1 MYICFYVCS
10 TQLFFSFEVN
20 IFYLRL
26 RKSKVWSKKH
36 SCILYPYVRLH
47 RHADVFLFRACSY
60 SKHSACGVGRQA
72 YSFCT
77 TTHQAACP
85 QLLACY
91 LSKNLTTSLGQYSGV
106 ERGEWLWTV
115 KKKKKNLYR
124 LHTQWLTTCPQQG
137 WLSFQPVCSQWSEST
152 LKEENLGAVSPEFSE
167 SEIKT

>member
-85 QLLACY
+85 QLPACY

-115 KKKKKNLYR
+115 KKKKKKICTGFTHSDWQPAHSRADSPSNLSAHSDLR
-124 LHTQWLTTCPQQG
+124 AP
-137 WLSFQPVCSQWSEST
+137 
-152 LKEENLGAVSPEFSE
+152 
-167 SEIKT
+167 

>member
-115 KKKKKNLYR
+115 KKKKKKSVQASHTVIDNLP
-124 LHTQWLTTCPQQG
+124 TAGLTLLPTCLLTVIWEHPKG
-137 WLSFQPVCSQWSEST
+137 RKPRSC
-152 LKEENLGAVSPEFSE
+152 
-167 SEIKT
+167 